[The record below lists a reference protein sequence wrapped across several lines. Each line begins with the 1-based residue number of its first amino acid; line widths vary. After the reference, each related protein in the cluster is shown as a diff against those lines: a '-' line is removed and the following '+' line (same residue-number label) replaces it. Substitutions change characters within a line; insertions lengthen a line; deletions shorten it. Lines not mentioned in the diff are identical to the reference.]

1 MDFKALFKKL
11 VPHIA
16 IIAGFIA
23 ISYIYFSPVIE
34 GKVLQQSDM
43 THHRGMVNQIDEYN
57 EKHPDNPTL
66 WTPYSFSGMPT
77 YMIDSGENPNVFHK
91 IKKFLRLKLPYRTVG
106 ILFMYLLGFYVLGIS
121 LRLNKWLSLIGAIG
135 FAFAS
140 YNLIIIGAGHITKAY
155 SIAYMP
161 IILAGVILIY
171 RKRYM
176 LGGTIAMLGIGME
189 VSASHPQMAYYVG
202 LTALILI
209 IARFVE
215 VILKQK
221 DYSTFIR
228 ASLVL
233 LLVAVL
239 AFLPAIKQVW
249 TTYNYSKKTIRGE
262 QILEK
267 KEENASGDGLD
278 KSYALS
284 WSYGKW
290 ETLTLL
296 IPNFHG
302 GSSHGVLD
310 ESSNVYKELK
320 QKNVPN
326 AKRITQSLSAYW
338 GEMPFTEGPYYI
350 GAILCFL
357 FVLGLYNVKG
367 YLKWGIVAT
376 VVITIMLSWGQNFE
390 WFTNIFFNY
399 VPLYDKFRAVA
410 SILVVVSL
418 VVPILGFLGLKNF
431 IRDKDS
437 PQARK
442 HLKKAFYIVGG
453 ISLFFALFPGMFFDF
468 SSPADQRYLSQGYPQ
483 WLVDLLRE
491 DRQALLRADAF
502 RSLIFIALAF
512 GSLWFYSKN
521 KLKTQYLYVLIGVL
535 VIVDLWGVDKRY
547 LSNDDFMNKQR
558 KTAQFSK
565 SKADQFILQDN
576 SYFRVLNLQNPFKE
590 AQTSYFHHSI
600 GGYHGAKLRRYQD
613 LIERHLQPTTRKIGQ
628 ALSSKNN
635 QMRKVNSVLANANCL
650 NMLNGKYIIYNP
662 KARPIKNP
670 NSMGP
675 AWFVDKIK
683 WVKDAS
689 AEIGA
694 IDATNLRNTA
704 IVHQNFK
711 EDISGITE
719 SSDSLANIKLV
730 HNEPNHLIYETKAAS
745 KNLAVLSEIY
755 YEDGWKATLDG
766 EPIPIYR
773 ANYALRA
780 LEIPAGEHKLELTF
794 EPDSYYAGVKISKT
808 ASYFVG
814 ILLLL
819 ILGYGAFRLYRDYRK
834 PGGKA

>member
-11 VPHIA
+11 LPHIA

-23 ISYIYFSPVIE
+23 ISYIYFSPVIQ
-34 GKVLQQSDM
+34 GKVLHQSDV
-43 THHRGMVNQIDEYN
+43 THHRGMVNQIVEYN

-77 YMIDSGENPNVFHK
+77 FMINSGENPNIFNK
-91 IKKFLRLKLPYRTVG
+91 IKKFLRLNLPYKTVA
-106 ILFMYLLGFYVLGIS
+106 ILFMYLLGFYVLGLS
-121 LRLNKWLSLIGAIG
+121 LRFNKWLSLIGAIG

-155 SIAYMP
+155 SIACMP
-161 IILAGVILIY
+161 IILSGVILIY
-171 RKRYM
+171 RQRFL
-176 LGGTIAMLGIGME
+176 LGGTIALLGIGME
-189 VSASHPQMAYYVG
+189 VSSSHPQMAYYVG
-202 LTALILI
+202 MTTLILI
-209 IARFVE
+209 IAKFFE
-215 VILKQK
+215 VLKQK
-221 DYSTFIR
+221 DYSSFIR

-233 LLVAVL
+233 LIATIL
-239 AFLPAIKQVW
+239 AFAPAIKKVW

-267 KEENASGDGLD
+267 KDENPSGDGLD

-296 IPNFHG
+296 IPNFYG

-310 ESSNVYKELK
+310 ESSKVYQELSK
-320 QKNVPN
+320 KNVPN

-338 GEMPFTEGPYYI
+338 GKMPFTEGPYYI

-367 YLKWGIVAT
+367 YLKWGITAT
-376 VVITIMLSWGQNFE
+376 VIITIMLSWGQNFE
-390 WFTNIFFNY
+390 WFTDIFFNY
-399 VPLYDKFRAVA
+399 VPLYDKFRAVS
-410 SILVVVSL
+410 SILVIVSL

-431 IRDKDS
+431 IKEKDTS
-437 PQARK
+437 QARK
-442 HLKKAFYIVGG
+442 QLKKAFYIVGG
-453 ISLFFALFPGMFFDF
+453 ICLFFVLFPGMFFDF
-468 SSPADQRYLSQGYPQ
+468 SSPVDQQYLSQGYPQ

-491 DRQALLRADAF
+491 DRQVLMRTDAF
-502 RSLIFIALAF
+502 RSLVFITLAF
-512 GSLWFYSKN
+512 FGLWFYSKN
-521 KLKTQYLYVLIGVL
+521 KLKTQYLYVLVGVL
-535 VIVDLWGVDKRY
+535 ILIDLWSVDKRY
-547 LSNDDFMNKQR
+547 LSNDDFISKQK

-565 SKADQFILQDN
+565 TKADQYILQDN

-590 AQTSYFHHSI
+590 AHTSFFHHSI

-635 QMRKVNSVLANANCL
+635 QMRKVNNVLANANCL

-670 NSMGP
+670 NAMGP
-675 AWFVDKIK
+675 AWFVDNIK
-683 WVKDAS
+683 WVKDAK
-689 AEIGA
+689 AEINA
-694 IDATNLRNTA
+694 ISTTNLRNSA

-711 EDISGITE
+711 DDISDITE

-730 HNEPNHLIYETKAAS
+730 HNEPNHLIYKTTAKS

-755 YEDGWKATLDG
+755 YEDDWKATLDG

-780 LEIPAGEHKLELTF
+780 LEIPEGKHKLELKF
-794 EPDSYYAGVKISKT
+794 KPKSYYLGVKISKT

-814 ILLLL
+814 LLLL
-819 ILGYGAFRLYRDYRK
+819 LVLGYGAFRVFKDYKKRE
-834 PGGKA
+834 